1 MNHTTVLKRAW
12 HMVRHYRA
20 LWIFGIIL
28 ALTVASWETAVLFD
42 RADGEDLDA
51 GRLILNLPNRAA
63 IVVPGRG
70 QLVRGDSGRFFFDWQ
85 GSSSSMPRRFGDVV
99 VDYDPP
105 WDISVA
111 FVTRQRN
118 GTLSLERLGAA
129 PNVTRTV
136 IYAIIGVG
144 LASVVLF
151 LASRVARYVSDA
163 ALIRMVDQY
172 EEASQR
178 PTVRQGLR
186 LGWSRTAWRLFLI
199 NWAIGLPGV
208 VVFVLL
214 FALVLSP
221 LFLLANG
228 NSVAG
233 AIGVLLTMG
242 FLLAAVF
249 VVCVVGALISV
260 LKDCAS
266 RACAVDGLGVIASIR
281 RGYATMRGH
290 PKDVGLMWLILVGV
304 SLVWTFVSVPVGL
317 LLMGAGVVLGGM
329 VTLLVLGL
337 SGLAFD
343 GATVWILTA
352 IVGVPIGLLVLAGPW
367 AFLGGLREVFKSSAW
382 TLTYRELCALD
393 APASA
398 RSPEVAVSSAA

>member
-136 IYAIIGVG
+136 IYAIIGVV

-221 LFLLANG
+221 LFLLATG

-382 TLTYRELCALD
+382 TLTYRELCAQD

-398 RSPEVAVSSAA
+398 PAPEVTVPSAA

>member
-42 RADGEDLDA
+42 RADGEDLDG
-51 GRLILNLPNRAA
+51 GRLVLNLPNRAS

-70 QLVRGDSGRFFFDWQ
+70 QLVRDDHDRLFIDWQ
-85 GSSSSMPRRFGDVV
+85 GSSTSMPRRAGDVV

-111 FVTRQRN
+111 VVAKQRD
-118 GTLSLERLGAA
+118 GTLSLERLQVA

-136 IYAIIGVG
+136 IYAIVGVV
-144 LASVVLF
+144 LVSVVLS

-172 EEASQR
+172 DETGQR
-178 PTVRQGLR
+178 PSVRQGLR

-199 NWAIGLPGV
+199 NWAITLPAAV
-208 VVFVLL
+208 AFVLL

-221 LFLLANG
+221 LFLLATG
-228 NSVAG
+228 NSIAG
-233 AIGVLLTMG
+233 AIGTLLTMG

-249 VVCVVGALISV
+249 VACVIGALISV
-260 LKDCAS
+260 LRDCAS
-266 RACAVDGLGVIASIR
+266 RACAVDVLGVIASIR
-281 RGYATMRGH
+281 RGYATVRGH
-290 PKDVGLMWLILVGV
+290 PKDVGLMWLVLVGV
-304 SLVWTFVSVPVGL
+304 RLVWTVVSVPVGL
-317 LLMGAGVVLGGM
+317 LLMGVGVVLGGM

-352 IVGVPIGLLVLAGPW
+352 IVGVPVGILVLAGPW
-367 AFLGGLREVFKSSAW
+367 TFLGGLREVFKSSAW